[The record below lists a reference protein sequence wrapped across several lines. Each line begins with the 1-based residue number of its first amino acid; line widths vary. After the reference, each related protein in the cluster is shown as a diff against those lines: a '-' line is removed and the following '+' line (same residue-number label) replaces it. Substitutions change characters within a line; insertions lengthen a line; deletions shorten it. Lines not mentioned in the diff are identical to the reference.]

1 MRLLPASPLYPG
13 MRIFAPKDVWL
24 EVIPKQTSIQ
34 VESLQNQCLMRLKHN
49 KFKLLIE
56 HYKNNTVT
64 TEDIFLLNLF
74 RNIIS
79 QIENHNK
86 EYLFYEDIKKCITYG
101 FNVLEFNAI
110 FAKSLYEKKFNKNT
124 INVLKHNTT
133 YNLYKYKIKEVLPIL
148 RTLKTHFN
156 ISNKHLNLMKPNN
169 IKIMINNQD
178 DPDEFNKFLLKMIEL
193 WSFKKLLCLNNLFRG
208 EINIVINFDIRCWY

>member
-1 MRLLPASPLYPG
+1 MRMSVPTD
-13 MRIFAPKDVWL
+13 MWL
-24 EVIPKQTSIQ
+24 EVIPKQTSSK
-34 VESLQNQCLMRLKHN
+34 VESLQNQCLMSLKHN

-64 TEDIFLLNLF
+64 TDDTFLLNLF

-79 QIENHNK
+79 QIEYHNK
-86 EYLFYEDIKKCITYG
+86 EYLFSENIKKCIDYG

-156 ISNKHLNLMKPNN
+156 IWFSV
-169 IKIMINNQD
+169 
-178 DPDEFNKFLLKMIEL
+178 E
-193 WSFKKLLCLNNLFRG
+193 
-208 EINIVINFDIRCWY
+208 